1 MWEFRDTVLSWH
13 WRHKHLQLNE
23 IFLVFY
29 HLVKCRVDKCLQGNQ
44 ALDLRMVCFKIV
56 DIHPLKQ
63 TWNPKSGGL
72 LNASPF
78 PRGIFRFQGRFRG
91 CNLWKKKLYGTDFL
105 AHMDQICV
113 TTSLATVFSPSFLDE
128 LSIHKRFFLVEYSP
142 QKKLKCQVT
151 WDSPTKPLL
160 FGGTV
165 AGLRYG
171 MPKLAF
177 HILNLRKPSKKSE
190 KKTTYEFLMWR
201 F

>member
-1 MWEFRDTVLSWH
+1 MPLLFQE
-13 WRHKHLQLNE
+13 
-23 IFLVFY
+23 VF
-29 HLVKCRVDKCLQGNQ
+29 
-44 ALDLRMVCFKIV
+44 
-56 DIHPLKQ
+56 
-63 TWNPKSGGL
+63 SGSKVVFGGVT
-72 LNASPF
+72 F
-78 PRGIFRFQGRFRG
+78 
-91 CNLWKKKLYGTDFL
+91 KKKLYGTDFL

-128 LSIHKRFFLVEYSP
+128 LSIHKRFFLVECSP

-190 KKTTYEFLMWR
+190 KKTRMNFLCGDSN
-201 F
+201 FVFFSKLPKNLIKDQI